1 MPEYRLRTPPA
12 RSASRKW
19 SHITVPE
26 APTGAAPERRNAG
39 SDVDDV
45 AGAAQRGSRRVAAND
60 GVNPGAAPVATG
72 VCAETRACSRSSG

>member
-1 MPEYRLRTPPA
+1 MPAL
-12 RSASRKW
+12 
-19 SHITVPE
+19 
-26 APTGAAPERRNAG
+26 GAEHGDEHSQERVVGERAL
-39 SDVDDV
+39 DDDV